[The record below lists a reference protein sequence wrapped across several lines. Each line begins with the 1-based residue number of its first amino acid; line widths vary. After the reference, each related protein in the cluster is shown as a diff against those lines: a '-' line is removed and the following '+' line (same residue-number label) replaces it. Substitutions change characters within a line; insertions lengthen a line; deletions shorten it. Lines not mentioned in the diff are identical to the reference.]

1 MVLKL
6 TRLSVLCL
14 LAMGAFCVSPASSY
28 ADEKAK
34 SAVAAEASESDD
46 ATVLVA
52 ANSEVHD
59 EEDVVGDHDHPA
71 AADGH
76 DSHANTPPL
85 LSFDIGSAVCNIA
98 IFLGVFAILSKFV
111 WPPILSGLK
120 AREDKISGDLENA
133 ERINAEARSLL
144 SDYQTKLD
152 EAANQVQ
159 GMLAEARRDA
169 ETNGQRIVAD
179 AKAEAERTRDRAV
192 ADIETAKKV
201 ALADLAGQTSD
212 MAMQVA
218 KSVVGRELRPEDHAD
233 LIRQSL
239 DRLPSNN

>member
-6 TRLSVLCL
+6 TRSSVLCL
-14 LAMGAFCVSPASSY
+14 IAMATLCVSSASSF

-34 SAVAAEASESDD
+34 SDVAVEASESHD

-52 ANSEVHD
+52 AKSEVLD
-59 EEDVVGDHDHPA
+59 EEVVEGDHDHPVT
-71 AADGH
+71 ADGH
-76 DSHANTPPL
+76 DGDGHDDAHTPPL

-111 WPPILSGLK
+111 WPPILNGLK
-120 AREDKISGDLENA
+120 AREDKINGDLENA

-152 EAANQVQ
+152 EAASQVQ

-179 AKAEAERTRDRAV
+179 AKAEAERTRDRAI

-218 KSVVGRELRPEDHAD
+218 KSV
-233 LIRQSL
+233 
-239 DRLPSNN
+239 

>member
-6 TRLSVLCL
+6 TRSSVLCL
-14 LAMGAFCVSPASSY
+14 FAIATLCVSSASSF

-34 SAVAAEASESDD
+34 SDVAVEASESHD

-52 ANSEVHD
+52 AKSEVLD
-59 EEDVVGDHDHPA
+59 EEVVEGDHDHPV

-76 DSHANTPPL
+76 DDAHTPPL

-120 AREDKISGDLENA
+120 AREDKINGDLENA

-152 EAANQVQ
+152 EAASQVQ

-179 AKAEAERTRDRAV
+179 AKAEAERTRDRAI

>member
-6 TRLSVLCL
+6 TRLSVLCFL
-14 LAMGAFCVSPASSY
+14 GMATICVSPASSY

-34 SAVAAEASESDD
+34 SEVAVEASGSDD

-52 ANSEVHD
+52 AKSDVLD
-59 EEDVVGDHDHPA
+59 EEVVEGDHVHPA
-71 AADGH
+71 TAGGH
-76 DSHANTPPL
+76 DDANTPPL

-120 AREDKISGDLENA
+120 AREDKINGDLENA

-152 EAANQVQ
+152 EAANKVQ

-179 AKAEAERTRDRAV
+179 AKAEAERTRDRAI